1 MTTTSKKS
9 KNFDRNL
16 NSSAMIK
23 QLDKNLEITVNLAG
37 GNANQIVP
45 LDKGNL
51 RRSKKVVKLGVG
63 VWAVTWNL
71 AYAVVRFYK
80 NNLHPQTTRW
90 TERDYEKNG
99 NKYIAEIRNGV
110 IKK

>member
-37 GNANQIVP
+37 GNANQIAP

-51 RRSKKVVKLGVG
+51 RRSKKVVKLGIG
-63 VWAVTWNL
+63 TWAVTWDIV
-71 AYAVVRFYK
+71 YATVRYFK
-80 NNLHPQTTRW
+80 NNLHPQTTKW
-90 TERDYEKNG
+90 AEKDAEKNKE
-99 NKYIAEIRNGV
+99 NYIKKIMDGV